1 VLDMYNKQRTSS
13 DKSKFQMKIAKSYK
27 DLLNAIKGK

>member
-1 VLDMYNKQRTSS
+1 MKPQEKGEFQRT
-13 DKSKFQMKIAKSYK
+13 IAKSYK